1 MNPVINTLQ
10 AHRSYRDFDKTHLI
24 NAVELDNILQAA
36 RQAPSWMN
44 GQHYSIINIKDKA
57 LRAKIGALQP
67 RNPQILSASVFLIF
81 IADIYRMRLAS
92 QSYDGD
98 FSAAGDLDNLILATT
113 DTALAAQNALVAAE
127 SLNYGTCMIGGIRA
141 IAPQLLELLELPRY
155 TFPLFGLAIGKPSVD
170 MRLKPRLPH
179 AAVVF
184 DNQYNTDLAPLLA
197 QYETT
202 MTEFGEAREK
212 LAWRE
217 KFARYYEQPF
227 APQNE
232 QLLHQQGFACSSVD
246 TLPRL
251 KPS

>member
-1 MNPVINTLQ
+1 MNPTINTLQ
-10 AHRSYRDFDKTHLI
+10 AHRSYRDFDHNHQLSAT
-24 NAVELDNILQAA
+24 ELDNILQAA

-44 GQHYSIINIKDKA
+44 GQHYSIININDSD
-57 LRAKIGALQP
+57 LRAKIGDLQP

-81 IADIYRMRLAS
+81 VADLYRMQLAS
-92 QSYDGD
+92 QAYDGN
-98 FSAAGDLDNLILATT
+98 FSAVSDLDNLILATT
-113 DTALAAQNALVAAE
+113 DTALAAQNALTAAE

-141 IAPQLLELLELPRY
+141 IAPQLVELLKLPRH

-170 MRLKPRLPH
+170 MRLKPRLPQE
-179 AAVVF
+179 AVVF
-184 DNQYNTDLAPLLA
+184 NNQYNSDLAPLLA

-227 APQNE
+227 APQNNA
-232 QLLHQQGFACSSVD
+232 LLRQQGFFKD
-246 TLPRL
+246 
-251 KPS
+251 